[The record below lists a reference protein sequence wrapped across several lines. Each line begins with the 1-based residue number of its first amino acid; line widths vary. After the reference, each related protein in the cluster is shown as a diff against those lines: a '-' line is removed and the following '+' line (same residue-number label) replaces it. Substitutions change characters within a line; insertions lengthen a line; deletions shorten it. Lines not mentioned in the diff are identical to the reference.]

1 MDSNILSSPEYASRR
16 EEYKKRFYVP
26 ALELSDSTK
35 EVLIKYSKIPEDQV
49 QAHVE
54 RIREKAWAIYPYP
67 CIGMGRFLN
76 LHISTHPL
84 YTSEILPRLLTGT
97 QIYLDLGSA
106 FAQNLRRL
114 VADGVPS
121 SQCYGADLR
130 LEFLDLGYE
139 LFNDRSTL
147 KSKFIAADIFDEGS
161 ALRELDGRVD
171 IVDASSFFH
180 LFTLAEQKH
189 VARRVLALLKP
200 REGSLVVGRQVGN
213 SRPEEYGMRSG
224 EGTRYRH
231 DVASWRGM
239 WEEIGGEKG
248 VGVEVWGNLRK
259 VEGFGGREN
268 AGEVEGEGAG
278 MMEFWVRRL
287 D

>member
-1 MDSNILSSPEYASRR
+1 
-16 EEYKKRFYVP
+16 
-26 ALELSDSTK
+26 
-35 EVLIKYSKIPEDQV
+35 
-49 QAHVE
+49 
-54 RIREKAWAIYPYP
+54 
-67 CIGMGRFLN
+67 
-76 LHISTHPL
+76 
-84 YTSEILPRLLTGT
+84 
-97 QIYLDLGSA
+97 
-106 FAQNLRRL
+106 NLRRL

-121 SQCYGADLR
+121 AQCYGADLR

-139 LFNDRSTL
+139 LFADRSTL
-147 KSKFIAADIFDEGS
+147 ESQFIAADVFDEGS
-161 ALRELDGRVD
+161 ALRELDGGVD

-180 LFTLAEQKH
+180 LFTLAEQKK

-213 SRPEEYGMRSG
+213 LRPGEYGMRSG

-239 WEEIGGEKG
+239 WEAVGSERG
-248 VGVEVWGNLRK
+248 VGVEVWGDLRK
-259 VEGFGGREN
+259 VEGFGGRVN